1 MSQGDQ
7 TAKDPLDPETVLS
20 TLENILQTNV
30 KNTDLESSAETVLLR
45 SGQDALAAL
54 FHSIMLNLGF
64 RLIGLDED
72 DTFGDNINRDSEGN
86 ILGLPEN
93 WNLHEPNSY
102 SFRYKHP
109 QSSFTFLVKCIRLA
123 NKFLIHG
130 MGIEDNK
137 TTTFELIS
145 DNYFSPSAFP
155 YTVGKLHSEPLVNV
169 YISKNLVKDLISL
182 YKINIVQK
190 LIPNLNK
197 PGYEETSSNRTINTP
212 SGYRQPH
219 INDPLRVPQQRSRPP
234 IFDDPYGG
242 DEPLNINPLSVG
254 RDDLDP
260 LGANPIMGI
269 PRFDIPPFGGPNRG
283 GGMFMGPD
291 HPIFDRR
298 GHSRDNND
306 IYGGPRTLPR
316 GAVPP
321 GARFDPIGPFPSQ
334 SPLRGPRGRGRGGSG
349 YIGGEPD
356 GDELPP
362 PGYTDMFM

>member
-1 MSQGDQ
+1 MSQA
-7 TAKDPLDPETVLS
+7 TKNPLDPETVLS

-30 KNTDLESSAETVLLR
+30 KNIDLESSADTVLLR

-137 TTTFELIS
+137 TETFELIS
-145 DNYFSPSAFP
+145 DNYFSPSA
-155 YTVGKLHSEPLVNV
+155 
-169 YISKNLVKDLISL
+169 
-182 YKINIVQK
+182 
-190 LIPNLNK
+190 
-197 PGYEETSSNRTINTP
+197 RTINTP
-212 SGYRQPH
+212 NDYRQPH
-219 INDPLRVPQQRSRPP
+219 INDPLRVPPRFRPP
-234 IFDDPYGG
+234 IFEDPYGG

-254 RDDLDP
+254 RDDLNP
-260 LGANPIMGI
+260 LGVNPMGI
-269 PRFDIPPFGGPNRG
+269 PRFGGSDIPSFGRPNRG
-283 GGMFMGPD
+283 GGMLMGPD

-298 GHSRDNND
+298 GNSHDNND
-306 IYGGPRTLPR
+306 IYGGPQTLPR

-321 GARFDPIGPFPSQ
+321 GARFDPIGPFSSQ
-334 SPLRGPRGRGRGGSG
+334 PQPRRGSRRGGRG
-349 YIGGEPD
+349 YIGDEPD
-356 GDELPP
+356 NDELPPP